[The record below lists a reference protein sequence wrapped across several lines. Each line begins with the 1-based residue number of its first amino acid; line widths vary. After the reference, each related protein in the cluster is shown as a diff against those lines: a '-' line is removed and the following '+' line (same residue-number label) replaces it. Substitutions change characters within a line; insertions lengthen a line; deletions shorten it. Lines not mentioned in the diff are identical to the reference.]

1 MPPVRF
7 PAYIPP
13 PAGLSSPALW
23 GTEARLRELF
33 GDRLATLEANRRHFV
48 FRYRTPRHWIETFH
62 TYYGPMHKAFAALNA
77 EKQEA
82 LAGDL
87 IGLAERFNRATDGT
101 MVVPSEYLEA
111 VIQIR

>member
-1 MPPVRF
+1 
-7 PAYIPP
+7 
-13 PAGLSSPALW
+13 
-23 GTEARLRELF
+23 
-33 GDRLATLEANRRHFV
+33 
-48 FRYRTPRHWIETFH
+48 
-62 TYYGPMHKAFAALNA
+62 MHKAFAALNA